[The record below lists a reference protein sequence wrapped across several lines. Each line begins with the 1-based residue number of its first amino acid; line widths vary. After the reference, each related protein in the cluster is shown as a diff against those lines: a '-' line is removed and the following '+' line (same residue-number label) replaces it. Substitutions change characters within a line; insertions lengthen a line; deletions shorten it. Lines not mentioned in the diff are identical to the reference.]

1 MPASNSFTLLPLA
14 AALHIKGSNKQLA
27 SPRHVEI
34 AELEAPQT
42 MCGQMVSS
50 HLAASLLLVVLS
62 QTKFVAVKM
71 PRSTDL
77 K

>member
-1 MPASNSFTLLPLA
+1 MISNSFALLSPGA
-14 AALHIKGSNKQLA
+14 SPNITVRNKQLA
-27 SPRHVEI
+27 SPGVDI
-34 AELEAPQT
+34 AKSEAPQT

-50 HLAASLLLVVLS
+50 HLAASLLPLVLS
-62 QTKFVAVKM
+62 QKKFVAEKM

>member
-1 MPASNSFTLLPLA
+1 MASNSFALLSLTRSPN
-14 AALHIKGSNKQLA
+14 ITVPNKQLA
-27 SPRHVEI
+27 SPGVDI
-34 AELEAPQT
+34 AKSEAPQT

>member
-1 MPASNSFTLLPLA
+1 MMASNPFTLLPLA

-50 HLAASLLLVVLS
+50 HLAASLLLDCLFLASV
-62 QTKFVAVKM
+62 
-71 PRSTDL
+71 PRSTDV
-77 K
+77 KWRRIA